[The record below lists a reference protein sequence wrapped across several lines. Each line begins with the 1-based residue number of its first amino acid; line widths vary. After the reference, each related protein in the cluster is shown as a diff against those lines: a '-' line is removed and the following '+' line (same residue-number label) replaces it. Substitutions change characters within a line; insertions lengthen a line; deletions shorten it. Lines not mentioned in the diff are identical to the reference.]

1 VPVRSAVIG
10 STGYLGTRL
19 VPRLL
24 ARGDQVT
31 VLVRSPEKLARCAWA
46 DRVDVVPGELGGD
59 PAALARLVDGAD
71 AVVHLVHALD
81 HADFPERDRAGAHA
95 VADAAA
101 DAGVR
106 RLVYL
111 GGLRPAVAPSHPAS
125 RHLASR
131 AEVADIFLASPVP
144 TAALEASVV
153 VGSGS
158 ASFEMIR
165 YLAERVPVLPAV
177 PWLAHR
183 TQPIA
188 VDDVL
193 HYLVAATVL
202 PPEVDRAFDVGG
214 PDVLSYLDL
223 VQRYARLAGL
233 PQRIAVPLPV
243 PVPPGGPTVA
253 AAAMELL
260 SPLPRTL
267 VEPLVESLRHE
278 LVCGPS
284 LAEAVAAMGP
294 PPGGPT
300 TYDAAVRAA
309 LGRRRDGADPAEWE
323 PSPLPSS
330 PDGDGDRPPSTDGP
344 ERPAAL
350 ALATDPVGSGGATWR
365 WRMRAEARASA
376 RTVWSVLQRLGG
388 DTGWYTP
395 PGVFAA
401 LGWADQLLGGVGAY
415 RGRPHGRDLVVGDV
429 IDAWRVEALEPER
442 LLRLRADLRVPGR
455 LWLQFTVVPQGQ
467 GSRLDVELGFAP
479 SGLVGVAYGAAL
491 RVGAPLVFPWMVRGI
506 VGASG
511 S

>member
-1 VPVRSAVIG
+1 MRSAVIG

-24 ARGDQVT
+24 ARGDRVT

-46 DRVDVVPGELGGD
+46 DRVDVVLGELGGD
-59 PAALARLVDGAD
+59 PEPLARLVHGAD

-81 HADFPERDRAGAHA
+81 HADFPERDRAAAHA

-101 DAGVR
+101 DAGVG

-111 GGLRPAVAPSHPAS
+111 GGLRPAVAPRHPAS

-144 TAALEASVV
+144 TAALEASIV

-165 YLAERVPVLPAV
+165 YLAERVPVLPAI
-177 PWLAHR
+177 PWLHHR

-253 AAAMELL
+253 AAALELL
-260 SPLPRTL
+260 SPLPRAL
-267 VEPLVESLRHE
+267 VGPLVESLRHE

-284 LAEAVAAMGP
+284 LAEAEAVMGL
-294 PPGGPT
+294 PPGGAT

-309 LGRRRDGADPAEWE
+309 LGRRRDGTDPEERE

-330 PDGDGDRPPSTDGP
+330 PDGDGAPPGDGG

-350 ALATDPVGSGGATWR
+350 ALATDPVGSGGAAWR
-365 WRMRAEARASA
+365 WRTRADARASV

-429 IDAWRVEALEPER
+429 IDAWRVEALERER

-455 LWLQFTVVPQGQ
+455 LWLQFTLVPQGQ
-467 GSRLDVELGFAP
+467 GSRLEVELGFAP
-479 SGLVGVAYGAAL
+479 SGLAGVAYGAAL
-491 RVGAPLVFPWMVRGI
+491 RVGAPLVFPSMVRGI

>member
-1 VPVRSAVIG
+1 VRSAVIG

-24 ARGDQVT
+24 ARGDRVT

-46 DRVDVVPGELGGD
+46 DRVDVVLGELGGD
-59 PAALARLVDGAD
+59 PEPLARLVHGAD

-81 HADFPERDRAGAHA
+81 HADFPERDRAAAHA

-101 DAGVR
+101 DAGVG

-111 GGLRPAVAPSHPAS
+111 GGLRPAVAPRHPAS

-144 TAALEASVV
+144 TAALEASIV

-165 YLAERVPVLPAV
+165 YLAERVPVLPAI
-177 PWLAHR
+177 PWLHHR

-260 SPLPRTL
+260 SPLPRAL
-267 VEPLVESLRHE
+267 VGPLVESLRHE

-284 LAEAVAAMGP
+284 LAEAEAVMGL
-294 PPGGPT
+294 PPGGAT

-309 LGRRRDGADPAEWE
+309 LGRRRDGTDPEERE

-330 PDGDGDRPPSTDGP
+330 PDGDGAPPGDGG

-350 ALATDPVGSGGATWR
+350 ALATDPVGSGGAAWR
-365 WRMRAEARASA
+365 WRTRADARASV

-429 IDAWRVEALEPER
+429 IDAWRVEALERER

-455 LWLQFTVVPQGQ
+455 LWLQFTLVPQGQ
-467 GSRLDVELGFAP
+467 GSRLEVELGFAP
-479 SGLVGVAYGAAL
+479 SGLAGVAYGAAL
-491 RVGAPLVFPWMVRGI
+491 RVGAPLVFPSMVRGI